1 MRPGYPPGLDPNPT
15 GSKEHWIPTV
25 QAPGV
30 VMVGLSGHRGVGKST
45 LARGLATEL
54 DAVTCPIQVKWFR
67 KKPDQMTGKQAG
79 CVNPEMPESINFG
92 MLCDYLDV
100 QKAALLFDNKV
111 ANKQNPDQRLPDT
124 IIVVVEGF
132 LLFYDKKVCERLHV
146 HLWVNGDRK
155 TCLER
160 QVVKNILAGAE
171 TGLDVA
177 SIENVFSEMT
187 MLLAM
192 AQQCYLALS
201 WKRHPCSSP
210 RCWLAAGIT

>member
-30 VMVGLSGHRGVGKST
+30 VMVGLSGHRYPDIE
-45 LARGLATEL
+45 LARKLAEEL
-54 DAVTCPIQVKWFR
+54 EAVACPIQVNWFS
-67 KKPDQMTGKQAG
+67 K
-79 CVNPEMPESINFG
+79 NPEQVTGTQAWCADPDMPESINFDK
-92 MLCDYLDV
+92 LCDYLDRIKEAV
-100 QKAALLFDNKV
+100 LTGQKNTSLEK
-111 ANKQNPDQRLPDT
+111 PCQRRPAP

-177 SIENVFSEMT
+177 SIENVFSEK
-187 MLLAM
+187 AW
-192 AQQCYLALS
+192 QEYS
-201 WKRHPCSSP
+201 
-210 RCWLAAGIT
+210 